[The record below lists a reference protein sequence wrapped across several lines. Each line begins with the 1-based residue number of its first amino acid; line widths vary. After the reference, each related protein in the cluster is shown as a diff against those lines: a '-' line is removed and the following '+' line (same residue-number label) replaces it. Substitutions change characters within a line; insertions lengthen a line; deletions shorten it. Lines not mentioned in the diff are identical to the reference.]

1 MFNSL
6 SERLDKI
13 FRNLKGV
20 GYLTEQNIKDALREI
35 RLALLEADVN
45 FKIVKNF
52 IIEVE
57 KRALGQEVLKSLT
70 PGQQVIKIVHE
81 QLIVLMDT
89 GGFDLKVYD
98 NKLTKI
104 MLVGLQGSGKTTAC
118 AKLAAFYRKKKI
130 KPMLVACDIYRPA
143 AIHQLQ
149 VLGKQLDIP
158 VVAPDSNVPAQ
169 SGSSSAEGT
178 WGGSGIQPV
187 LKQNTDTVLQ
197 IAEKALKEAQKDF
210 TNLLIFDTAGRLHI
224 DTDMMNEVE
233 LLKAF
238 IKPDYIF
245 FVADAMTGQEAV
257 NVAREFY
264 TKLAFDAVILTK
276 LDGDARGGAAL
287 SIKAATDRP
296 VAFVGIGEKTSD
308 LEIFYPD
315 RMASRILGMGDVLS
329 LIEKAE
335 EAFDEQEAEKL
346 AKKMQKN
353 QFTLN
358 DFLAQLQSIK
368 KMGPLDSI
376 LKMIP
381 GLAPK
386 LPKDFELDGN
396 ALKHV
401 EAIIQSMTNKERERP
416 EILNGSRRLRISKG
430 CGRSVTEI
438 NRLLRQFEDMKKM
451 MKKMSSGKMPKGMK
465 GMSGGLPPG
474 MNNLPF

>member
-1 MFNSL
+1 MPKPLGALEMFNSL

-13 FRNLKGV
+13 FKNLKGK
-20 GYLTEQNIKDALREI
+20 GFLTEQNIKDTMREI

-57 KRALGQEVLKSLT
+57 KRALGVEVQKSLT
-70 PGQQVIKIVHE
+70 PGQQVVKIVHE
-81 QLIVLMDT
+81 QLIALMDT
-89 GGFDLKVYD
+89 GGFEMKVYD

-118 AKLAAFYRKKKI
+118 AKLGSFYRKKKI

-158 VVAPDSNVPAQ
+158 VIAIEDKDVIKIA
-169 SGSSSAEGT
+169 
-178 WGGSGIQPV
+178 
-187 LKQNTDTVLQ
+187 TV
-197 IAEKALKEAQKDF
+197 ALKEAEKDF

-224 DTDMMNEVE
+224 DELMMEEVAK
-233 LLKAF
+233 LKAF

-257 NVAREFY
+257 NVAQEFY
-264 TKLAFDAVILTK
+264 NKLAFDAVILTK

-296 VAFVGIGEKTSD
+296 VAFVGVGEKVGD
-308 LEIFYPD
+308 LEVFYPE

-329 LIEKAE
+329 LIERAE
-335 EAFDEQEAEKL
+335 EAFDEVEAEKL

-358 DFLAQLQSIK
+358 DFLSQLQSIK
-368 KMGPLDSI
+368 KMGPLESI

-386 LPKDFELDGN
+386 LPADFNIDGK
-396 ALKHV
+396 ALTHV
-401 EAIIQSMTNKERERP
+401 EAIIQSMTDREREKP
-416 EILNGSRRLRISKG
+416 EILNGSRRLRISRG

-451 MKKMSSGKMPKGMK
+451 MKKMSTGKMPQGMPK
-465 GMSGGLPPG
+465 M
-474 MNNLPF
+474 PF